1 MKKRTIISA
10 KSLVIFLRYSLIG
23 MFLFYVLNLVYI
35 FVIQFWPALVHGKRQ
50 AVSLPVVFSHTNKG
64 ILTLP
69 QTDYEY
75 SFDIPVATGNFS
87 AFGLPL
93 KLFYIQSIGTVMY
106 HICVLLMIYLIIK
119 MLKNAQRGTFL
130 VAKNAIRLRYI
141 ALLNI
146 ALLFIDEIV
155 VAVSTA
161 YLSDKLE
168 FPGLEFHITKWYF
181 FSNYKLLF
189 LFLFLL
195 IIAEAFR
202 LGAQLKQENDLT
214 I

>member
-1 MKKRTIISA
+1 MEKRTILSA
-10 KSLVIFLRYSLIG
+10 KSLIIFLRYSLIG
-23 MFLFYVLNLVYI
+23 MFLWSALNLAYF
-35 FVIQFWPALVHGKRQ
+35 FVIQLWPALVHGKRQ
-50 AVSLPVVFSHTNKG
+50 NVSLPIVFNQTDKG

-69 QTDYEY
+69 HTDYEY
-75 SFDIPVATGNFS
+75 LFQIPQATGTFL
-87 AFGLPL
+87 AYGLPL
-93 KLFYIQSIGTVMY
+93 KLFYIQSIGTIMY
-106 HICVLLMIYLIIK
+106 HACVLLMIYLIIK
-119 MLKNAQRGTFL
+119 MLKNAQEGTFL

-146 ALLFIDEIV
+146 VLLLIDKILIV
-155 VAVSTA
+155 VSSS

-168 FPGLEFHITKWYF
+168 FPGLEFNTINWYS
-181 FSNYKLLF
+181 FSSWKYIFLYLF
-189 LFLFLL
+189 LI